1 MLLIYIYWYILFVSI
16 WYRYESSYIIIIL
29 RSDLT
34 NTNIPCKHNS
44 DYYKLFQVAKKDDT
58 YPKKSFEAK
67 EAPTDNVAAVA
78 DAEKSHEDG

>member
-1 MLLIYIYWYILFVSI
+1 MSSILLLLSLDLIY
-16 WYRYESSYIIIIL
+16 
-29 RSDLT
+29 
-34 NTNIPCKHNS
+34 NIPCKHNS